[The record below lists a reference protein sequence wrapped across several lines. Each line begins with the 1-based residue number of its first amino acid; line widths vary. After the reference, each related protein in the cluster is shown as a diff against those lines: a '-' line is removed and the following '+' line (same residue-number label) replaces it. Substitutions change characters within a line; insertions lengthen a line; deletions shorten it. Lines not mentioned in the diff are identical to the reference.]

1 MTRGAY
7 RPFTEEERRRIGRFW
22 VSVSAPWRRVVR
34 PVFFGHERVPC
45 SGPAIWAGNHSLYA
59 FADASLMVSE
69 IYERHGIVLRSLGSH
84 HHFRVAGW
92 GDALTANGVVNG
104 TRDNCA
110 AMLRAGEHVLVYP
123 GGGGEVFK
131 RVGEKHRVRW
141 KQRTGFAR
149 LALEHACPII
159 PFATVGADDCWDIVY
174 DNDALGR
181 TWLGQQ
187 LVQRLGVKAEE
198 LPTVISGLAGTPLPR
213 PERMY
218 FRFLPPVYPDAFRH
232 LPIDEAAIAMRTH
245 VEREVQG
252 AIDDLLAYRAQ
263 DAGRSLRARLLS
275 SLEQAAR

>member
-1 MTRGAY
+1 MTRGGY
-7 RPFTEEERRRIGRFW
+7 RPFTEEQRRRIGRLW
-22 VSVSAPWRRVVR
+22 VTVSAPWRRLVQ
-34 PVFFGHERVPC
+34 PVFFGHDCVPS

-69 IYERHGIVLRSLGSH
+69 IYERHGIVLRSLGSY
-84 HHFRVAGW
+84 HHFRVPGW
-92 GDALTANGVVNG
+92 AHALGANGVVDG

-149 LALEHACPII
+149 LAIEHDCPIV
-159 PFATVGADDCWDIVY
+159 PFAAVGADDCWDIVY

-187 LVQRLGVKAEE
+187 LVHRLGVKAEE
-198 LPTVISGLAGTPLPR
+198 LPAVVTGLAGTPIPR
-213 PERMY
+213 PQRMY
-218 FRFLPPVYPDAFRH
+218 FRFLPPVYPDAFRD
-232 LPIDEAAIAMRTH
+232 LPIEDAARAMRCQ
-245 VEREVQG
+245 VERGVQG

-263 DAGRSLRARLLS
+263 DARRSLRARLLS
-275 SLEQAAR
+275 SKEHEAR